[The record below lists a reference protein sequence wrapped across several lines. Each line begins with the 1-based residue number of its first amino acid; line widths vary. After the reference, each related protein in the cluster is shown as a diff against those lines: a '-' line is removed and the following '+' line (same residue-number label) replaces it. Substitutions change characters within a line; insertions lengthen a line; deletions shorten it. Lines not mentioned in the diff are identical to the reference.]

1 MHADERLM
9 GLKNGGSAGRIL
21 AVAGGKGGVGK
32 SVVSITLAAA
42 FSERGNNVV
51 LVDLDL
57 GSANLHTYLGIH
69 DDTPGVADFLLKKVQ
84 ELPSLL
90 IDTSIP
96 NVKLISGARFFP
108 GMANPPYQTKL
119 KLIRHLKC
127 LSADVVIMDIG
138 AGVHFNTLDFFA
150 IGRPGLITL
159 APEPGAVL
167 NAYSFIKASLFR
179 HLMSIF
185 GRHPQVRSFLYELK
199 TKGEG
204 GDDESSFT
212 LEFFLDILRGL
223 DASFAPLV
231 EEVIGVLQ
239 PAMVMNHV
247 TDLVSAV
254 YADNLQKLIL
264 KRLELKVHYLGNLP
278 KIEKLS
284 QHLVGLPTFLYSK
297 PGKKLLVAAEELLT
311 DLDRNFPVTR
321 SGMDKI
327 STSME
332 RRRREDFD
340 EQDIQILSDLLDGMK
355 DDIFKDATKTAWKLR
370 TYYRPAEVVQF
381 LIKNGVNHPVFFRGP

>member
-1 MHADERLM
+1 M
-9 GLKNGGSAGRIL
+9 GLKSVGSTGRIL

-32 SVVSITLAAA
+32 SVVSIALAAA
-42 FSERGNNVV
+42 FSERGDDVV

-69 DDTPGVADFLLKKVQ
+69 EDTPGVADFLLKKVQ
-84 ELPSLL
+84 GLSSLL

-96 NVKLISGARFFP
+96 RVKLISGARFFP

-119 KLIRHLKC
+119 KLIRHLKG
-127 LSADVVIMDIG
+127 LSTDVVIMDLG

-150 IGRPGLITL
+150 VGRPGLIIL

-185 GRHPQVRSFLYELK
+185 GRHPQVRSFLDEVR

-204 GDDESSFT
+204 ENDESSFT
-212 LEFFLDILRGL
+212 LESFLETIRGL
-223 DASFAPLV
+223 DTSLVPLV

-264 KRLELKVHYLGNLP
+264 KRLALKVHYLGNLP
-278 KIEKLS
+278 KVENLS
-284 QHLVGLPTFLYSK
+284 QHLIGLPDFLYSK
-297 PGKKLLVAAEELLT
+297 PGKKLLVAAGELLT
-311 DLDRNFPVTR
+311 DLDENFPVKRVRMATR
-321 SGMDKI
+321 VTFMD
-327 STSME
+327 

-340 EQDIQILSDLLDGMK
+340 EHEIKILSDLLDDMENNV
-355 DDIFKDATKTAWKLR
+355 FKDETKTAWKLR
-370 TYYRPAEVVQF
+370 LYYRPAEVVRF
-381 LIKNGVNHPVFFRGP
+381 LMKHGVSDPVFFSD